1 MPSSTE
7 EWEHIAIKYDQ
18 LWNYPK
24 CIGSLNGKHVVNSA
38 PPNSGSVFY
47 NYKYTHSIVL
57 MAIADAEYK
66 LLYIDVGSNGCN
78 SDGGIFNK
86 CSFGIALEE
95 KKLNLLEP
103 KPLPGRQKAVPYL
116 IVADDAFALKPN
128 LLKPY
133 SARELSGLQ
142 RIFNYRLSRARRTI
156 KMFLASCQHD
166 LEFLGDQ

>member
-1 MPSSTE
+1 
-7 EWEHIAIKYDQ
+7 
-18 LWNYPK
+18 
-24 CIGSLNGKHVVNSA
+24 
-38 PPNSGSVFY
+38 
-47 NYKYTHSIVL
+47 

-133 SARELSGLQ
+133 SAHELSGLQ